1 VSNKGYAGSSTSQN
15 LSSEARETIKAFV
28 ASKYNAEAL
37 SLDLEGC
44 SEQLSSQTGATF
56 ANTRFVQEICNII
69 RDHIPDV
76 RTVNFSNNNI
86 TTLSAF
92 RFLAKSAPSLLNICL
107 RSNSIKSIKELDY
120 LRGYSDTLNELI
132 LSDNPCV
139 ASASPAMYQHEVLT
153 RFPFCK
159 YLDGSQPQPLIQFNL
174 ANESTASKVPEDQGS
189 FFDSESSQA
198 NAIAFVNQYFPLYD
212 SNRQGLLS
220 AYAHDACFS
229 VTVSKN
235 ARGLPKE
242 YCTNSRNLVTSASL
256 SAPGDD
262 TAVLS
267 SAVPL
272 MLCKPLNIVYTL
284 DSFPATSHDLDTMTA
299 DSFVVPST
307 TTTGGNNVLAV
318 SINGTFLEK
327 GDNDK
332 TTIREFHR
340 TFLLIPPRP
349 ADNTQW
355 PIVILNDQLH
365 IFDGPVTAKPPALPS
380 AVPAAAP
387 AANGAAPPQQMA
399 MVQQLSQQ
407 FQVDSNLATQA
418 LSSNNWNYEVIISSF
433 FISALFGAVEKM
445 RLM

>member
-1 VSNKGYAGSSTSQN
+1 
-15 LSSEARETIKAFV
+15 
-28 ASKYNAEAL
+28 
-37 SLDLEGC
+37 
-44 SEQLSSQTGATF
+44 
-56 ANTRFVQEICNII
+56 
-69 RDHIPDV
+69 
-76 RTVNFSNNNI
+76 
-86 TTLSAF
+86 
-92 RFLAKSAPSLLNICL
+92 
-107 RSNSIKSIKELDY
+107 
-120 LRGYSDTLNELI
+120 
-132 LSDNPCV
+132 
-139 ASASPAMYQHEVLT
+139 MYQHEVLQ
-153 RFPFCK
+153 RFPSCN
-159 YLDGSQPQPLIQFNL
+159 YLDGNQPQPLIQFSL
-174 ANESTASKVPEDQGS
+174 ANESVASKVPEDQGS

-242 YCTNSRNLVTSASL
+242 YCTNSRNLIRAVSL
-256 SAPGDD
+256 SVPGDD
-262 TAVLS
+262 ASVPS
-267 SAVPL
+267 SAIPL
-272 MLCKPLNIVYTL
+272 MQSKPLNIVYLL
-284 DSFPATSHDLDTMTA
+284 DSMPPTSHDLDTMTA

-307 TTTGGNNVLAV
+307 TTTGGTSVLAV

-332 TTIREFHR
+332 TTTREFHR

-365 IFDGPVTAKPPALPS
+365 IFDGPVTAKPPPALPS
-380 AVPAAAP
+380 AVVAAAP
-387 AANGAAPPQQMA
+387 AATGAAPPQQMA

-418 LSSNNWNYEVIISSF
+418 LASNNWNYDVAAQQVQQYMAQQAAQQI
-433 FISALFGAVEKM
+433 
-445 RLM
+445 